1 MNYESLEAKL
11 IREQNAYIRQLEEQ
25 LDVYREKDEKQELLI
40 EKLNDMLD
48 LLAGEISRLKAEN
61 DGEGRKGDGTA

>member
-48 LLAGEISRLKAEN
+48 LLAGEISRLKDEK